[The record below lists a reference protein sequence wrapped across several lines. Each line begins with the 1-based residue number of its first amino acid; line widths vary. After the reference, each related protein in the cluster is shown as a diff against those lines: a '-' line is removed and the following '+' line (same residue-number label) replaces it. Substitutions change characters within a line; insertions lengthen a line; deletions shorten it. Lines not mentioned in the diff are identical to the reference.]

1 MSRRKKQKK
10 IARENLDSQKKR
22 AHIRAKYGP
31 RMKPAPVT
39 IRSMIDFEVVEIV
52 KQSDLVGWRR
62 P

>member
-1 MSRRKKQKK
+1 MSKKKLSR
-10 IARENLDSQKKR
+10 ARLDAQKKR
-22 AHIRAKYGP
+22 ANIRAKYGP